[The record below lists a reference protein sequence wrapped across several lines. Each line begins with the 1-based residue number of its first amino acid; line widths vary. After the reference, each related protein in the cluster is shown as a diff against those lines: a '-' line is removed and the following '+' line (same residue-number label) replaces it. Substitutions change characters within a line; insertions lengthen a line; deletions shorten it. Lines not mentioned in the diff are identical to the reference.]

1 MSADPE
7 SIGARFLPEGEGFRV
22 EPLGDGLINQTWL
35 VSPAASARFVLQR
48 INARVFAHPG
58 RIAANLRRIQAHVHG
73 GDSDFAEHWPDLIA
87 PREGGDAL
95 VDAEGGHWRALR
107 YIEGSQVLERIATE
121 RQALEVGRVL
131 GAFHAALA
139 EVDSASL
146 DDPLPDFHIAP
157 GYLAHLDAVR
167 TSAGLGD
174 PAVRRALGFVE
185 ARREFVPVLERAKAA
200 GRLRSRVIHG
210 DPKLANIL
218 FDREG
223 ERALTL
229 IDLDT
234 VKPGLVHYDIGDCLR
249 SCCNRSGESPEDP
262 GATRFD
268 LALCEAIL
276 RGYLS
281 VAGHMLTA
289 EDREHLY
296 DAIRLIP
303 LELGIRFLADH
314 LAGDVYFRTES
325 RGQNLHRARVQFR
338 LVECIEADEAAI
350 RRIVAASLPS
360 METDYLLSTPAN
372 AAALARAVGQDRAGQ
387 AAQREP
393 IDDG

>member
-1 MSADPE
+1 MSAEPE
-7 SIGARFLPEGEGFRV
+7 SIAARFLPAGEDFLV
-22 EPLGDGLINQTWL
+22 EPLGEGLINQTWL
-35 VSPAASARFVLQR
+35 VSPAASRRFVLQR
-48 INARVFAHPG
+48 INARVFPHPE
-58 RIAANLRRIQAHVHG
+58 RIAANLRRIQTQVRRG
-73 GDSDFAEHWPDLIA
+73 RSGFAEHWPDLIA
-87 PREGGDAL
+87 PRAGGDAL

-107 YIEGSQVLERIATE
+107 YIEDSRVLERIATE

-139 EVDSASL
+139 EVGSASL

-157 GYLAHLDAVR
+157 GYLAHLDTVR
-167 TSAGLGD
+167 TAAAGLDD
-174 PAVRRALGFVE
+174 PAVRQALDFVE
-185 ARREFVPVLERAKAA
+185 ARRDFVPVLERAKAA
-200 GRLRSRVIHG
+200 GRLGPRVIHG

-262 GATRFD
+262 GATHFD

-281 VAGHMLTA
+281 AAGHMLTA

-303 LELGIRFLADH
+303 LELGVRFLADH

-325 RGQNLHRARVQFR
+325 RGQNLYRARVQFR
-338 LVECIEADEAAI
+338 LVECIEEDEAAI
-350 RRIVAASLPS
+350 RRIVAVSLP
-360 METDYLLSTPAN
+360 
-372 AAALARAVGQDRAGQ
+372 
-387 AAQREP
+387 
-393 IDDG
+393 